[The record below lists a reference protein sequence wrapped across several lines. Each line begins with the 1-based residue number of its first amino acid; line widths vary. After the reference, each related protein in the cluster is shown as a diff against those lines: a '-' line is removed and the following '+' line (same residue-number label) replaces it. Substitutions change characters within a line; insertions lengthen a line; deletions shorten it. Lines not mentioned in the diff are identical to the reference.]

1 MKTKK
6 DGIPNAFNPYKQEEV
21 NLILT
26 LAPTHAN
33 VKNLA
38 KSLGRSTDAIY
49 TVCHLA
55 YSGRWLK
62 DSLNATGDSQDN
74 VVTKVAR
81 AKKKLGIFIGHAPG

>member
-6 DGIPNAFNPYKQEEV
+6 NGIPNAFAPYKQQEV

-26 LAPTHAN
+26 MIPTHGN

-38 KSLGRSTDAIY
+38 KSLGRSNGAIY
-49 TVCHLA
+49 TIYHPA

-62 DSLNATGDSQDN
+62 DTLSDMDDSQDN
-74 VVTKVAR
+74 IVTKIAR
-81 AKKKLGIFIGHAPG
+81 AKKKLGIFIGHTVS

>member
-1 MKTKK
+1 VKTKK

-38 KSLGRSTDAIY
+38 KSLGRTTDAIY
-49 TVCHLA
+49 TVYRLA
-55 YSGRWLK
+55 YSPRWLK
-62 DSLNATGDSQDN
+62 DTLSGMEASQDN
-74 VVTKVAR
+74 VATKIAR
-81 AKKKLGIFIGHAPG
+81 AKKKFGIFVGHEVK